1 MVKVHIISDHCYLA
15 DRGCLPA
22 VEAISHVAP
31 AFHGFYRAVVCT
43 PFNWTLPEWESLA
56 TGIASLFGPT
66 ATDHFNNLAI
76 SFLET
81 DDTDSPSTIYLQMF
95 ISRYLN
101 VGRPLTGYFM
111 ICCVVE
117 IQWVVLS
124 QTFSKT
130 IPSSDESIQLDAGRG
145 TAEAANTAW
154 GDLTRGLLKYEGV
167 LDDSSKECLES
178 TLCGSMLLFTELVSH
193 LNGMGADTSL
203 ETYAWE
209 TMAETLVG

>member
-1 MVKVHIISDHCYLA
+1 
-15 DRGCLPA
+15 
-22 VEAISHVAP
+22 
-31 AFHGFYRAVVCT
+31 
-43 PFNWTLPEWESLA
+43 
-56 TGIASLFGPT
+56 
-66 ATDHFNNLAI
+66 
-76 SFLET
+76 
-81 DDTDSPSTIYLQMF
+81 
-95 ISRYLN
+95 
-101 VGRPLTGYFM
+101 M

-130 IPSSDESIQLDAGRG
+130 MPSSDKNIQLDAARG
-145 TAEAANTAW
+145 SAEAANTAW

-167 LDDSSKECLES
+167 LDDSSKDCLES
-178 TLCGSMLLFTELVSH
+178 TLRGSMVLFTELVSH